1 MRQGFEESALQQL
14 REMIRIHRNH
24 PSIIV
29 WSMCNE
35 ALSAPETM
43 PGVRRLL
50 KAYGGDLTHQL
61 DSDTCVGAHNVR

>member
-1 MRQGFEESALQQL
+1 MTKSDEAGFEESALQQL

-35 ALSAPETM
+35 AFFSL
-43 PGVRRLL
+43 RR
-50 KAYGGDLTHQL
+50 KQCREYADY
-61 DSDTCVGAHNVR
+61 